1 MAHKRFTDDE
11 REAIAQAIRD
21 KPEGTSASALARQLG
36 VSKTT
41 VTTIAK
47 ENGLDDAFDRSKTAN
62 ATAAKQ
68 HDNRA
73 RRAALVQA
81 YLDDAEKIRERLWQ
95 PAEAINPIGGL
106 LEFRLPPGRDTRDL
120 VMAGTSLVKATIEV
134 EKHDQGDAGAEAA
147 RSVLE
152 AAASGLHAVY
162 AAIKAE
168 EKAAAQVGDPVETD
182 PSDGS

>member
-95 PAEAINPIGGL
+95 PAEAINPLGGL

-134 EKHDQGDAGAEAA
+134 EKHDQGDGGADDAKSMLGRMVTGLAVLYDREALAG
-147 RSVLE
+147 E
-152 AAASGLHAVY
+152 AAAPPERGQQQA
-162 AAIKAE
+162 
-168 EKAAAQVGDPVETD
+168 G
-182 PSDGS
+182 